1 MLSLP
6 RWRDERAENRAGEQE
21 LQVCREVSGAVPAA
35 AAVEELATARAQE
48 GEDVLEVGGGARRG
62 TERRRIERAAARG
75 EEDEA
80 RETAADLEAARADV
94 LVRQA
99 VAREVEDR
107 PQEERREPRPTGGTG
122 RGARRHMKRDDHGYR
137 PSRWARETRAD
148 ATLVGERLEDI
159 GAAAD
164 PLRTASRTMGGQLN
178 SRARQHKK
186 ERWAELA
193 NEAFVLLRGG

>member
-1 MLSLP
+1 MCSCESLSDGTRVALSLP
-6 RWRDERAENRAGEQE
+6 PWRDERAENRAGEQE

-75 EEDEA
+75 
-80 RETAADLEAARADV
+80 
-94 LVRQA
+94 
-99 VAREVEDR
+99 
-107 PQEERREPRPTGGTG
+107 
-122 RGARRHMKRDDHGYR
+122 
-137 PSRWARETRAD
+137 D